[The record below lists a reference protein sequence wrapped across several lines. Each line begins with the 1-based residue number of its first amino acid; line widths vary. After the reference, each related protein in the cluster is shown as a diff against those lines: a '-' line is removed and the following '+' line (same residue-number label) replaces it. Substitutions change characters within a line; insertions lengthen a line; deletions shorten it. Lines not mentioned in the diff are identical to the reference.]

1 MFKVVISV
9 FLITIYASSCYSGC
23 VTPNM
28 PGGIS
33 RADVSDPDVIAAAD
47 FAVNFYFYPFV
58 NQNYRLI
65 SAKQQVVA
73 GIKYFLTVDLDGVE
87 CEIQIVYKPW
97 LNQYS
102 SASTTCPAYPIV
114 NGREG
119 VDVYDSEVTSI
130 ADFAIQRIYGTLKD
144 YVLVS
149 AQQQVVAGIK
159 YYLNFKIID
168 SGEEC
173 SVEVVVRSW
182 LNEQDILSNTCNNG
196 KIATTTPSTDYST

>member
-1 MFKVVISV
+1 MVKLV
-9 FLITIYASSCYSGC
+9 FSTFLVALYASLCYSSC
-23 VTPNM
+23 VAPNM
-28 PGGIS
+28 PGGSSSANIN
-33 RADVSDPDVIAAAD
+33 DPGVVAAAD

-73 GIKYFLTVDLDGVE
+73 GVKYFLTLDVNGVE

-102 SASTTCPAYPIV
+102 TASSTCPASQIA

-119 VDVYDSEVTSI
+119 VDVYNSDVMSI

-144 YVLVS
+144 YVLIS
-149 AQQQVVAGIK
+149 AQLQVVAGIK
-159 YYLNFKIID
+159 YYLNFKVID
-168 SGEEC
+168 TSDEC
-173 SVEVVVRSW
+173 SVEVVVISW
-182 LNEQDILSNTCNNG
+182 LNQQNILSNTCNNG
-196 KIATTTPSTDYST
+196 KLATTTPAINK